1 MIYIISMQKDK
12 LIHQAIQ
19 TLLPKA
25 HIEVED
31 TMGDQNHFQ
40 ATVVCEEFEGKT
52 LLEQHQLVYGAL
64 QELLKEQVHALAL
77 KTYTPSEWKKLH

>member
-1 MIYIISMQKDK
+1 MQKDK

-19 TLLPKA
+19 AHLPNA

-40 ATVVCEEFEGKT
+40 ATVVSEEFEGKT
-52 LLEQHQLVYGAL
+52 LLEQHQVVYKAL

-77 KTYTPSEWKKLH
+77 KTYTPSEWQSLSS